1 MKAKKVLALCVAAAM
16 AMSLAAC
23 GNQDAGSD
31 NVSQETVQQSS
42 ESTPESSSEAAPES
56 SEAPVE
62 APAETGPASI
72 DFEDE
77 LFGFIGN
84 NTSVAGGLGDASGFG
99 VVDYNGSKALEAV
112 PDGKGLGIGFQIDAL
127 LGDKVSQV
135 KTVEL
140 TIGAKSPDGK
150 FYACSGKLYG
160 LYAGEKDGDAWSVYL
175 ETANPKTAVYEVPE
189 GRTFAAGDY
198 FVVSLET
205 DNASAEAG
213 WQTLYIDNVTF
224 KDASGNVLEAD
235 SSAEYVA
242 ADNEIDRSN
251 LCTLTDVVEFEG
263 FATSGGGWGQ
273 AGFTMPEE
281 FISALMPGSVV
292 EISYS
297 SASGDMW
304 VVMNEAEG
312 DWRRA
317 CQPGGEGTPA
327 YYNNAGN
334 IAQITFEQLAEIYG
348 DDVAAWGTSMQC
360 EASADWEVFSVKV
373 GKKAPHYTL
382 TNAVDF
388 EGFVTSG
395 GGWAQAGFTMPQEI
409 IDALVPGS
417 AVEITYTSAT
427 SDMWVVLNEAEGD
440 WRRAGQP
447 GGEGTPAIT
456 DGSKCYITFEQLA
469 AIYGDDV
476 SKWGTSMQCEAS
488 GDWEVYGVRVGTVQE
503 LKMVN
508 NLVNFEGFVT
518 SGSGWGQAGF
528 TMPEE
533 IISALVP
540 GSVVV
545 ISYNSASGDMWVV
558 MNEAEGDW
566 RRAGQPGGEGTPA
579 AVDGKVCQI
588 TFEQLAEIY
597 GDDVSKWGT
606 SMQCEASGDWEVFS
620 VAVGT
625 AAE

>member
-1 MKAKKVLALCVAAAM
+1 M
-16 AMSLAAC
+16 
-23 GNQDAGSD
+23 
-31 NVSQETVQQSS
+31 
-42 ESTPESSSEAAPES
+42 
-56 SEAPVE
+56 
-62 APAETGPASI
+62 
-72 DFEDE
+72 
-77 LFGFIGN
+77 
-84 NTSVAGGLGDASGFG
+84 
-99 VVDYNGSKALEAV
+99 
-112 PDGKGLGIGFQIDAL
+112 
-127 LGDKVSQV
+127 
-135 KTVEL
+135 
-140 TIGAKSPDGK
+140 
-150 FYACSGKLYG
+150 
-160 LYAGEKDGDAWSVYL
+160 
-175 ETANPKTAVYEVPE
+175 
-189 GRTFAAGDY
+189 
-198 FVVSLET
+198 
-205 DNASAEAG
+205 
-213 WQTLYIDNVTF
+213 
-224 KDASGNVLEAD
+224 
-235 SSAEYVA
+235 
-242 ADNEIDRSN
+242 
-251 LCTLTDVVEFEG
+251 
-263 FATSGGGWGQ
+263 
-273 AGFTMPEE
+273 
-281 FISALMPGSVV
+281 
-292 EISYS
+292 
-297 SASGDMW
+297 
-304 VVMNEAEG
+304 
-312 DWRRA
+312 
-317 CQPGGEGTPA
+317 
-327 YYNNAGN
+327 
-334 IAQITFEQLAEIYG
+334 
-348 DDVAAWGTSMQC
+348 AAWGTSMQC

-545 ISYNSASGDMWVV
+545 ISYNSASGDMWVI

-588 TFEQLAEIY
+588 TFEQMAEIY